1 MNTVRYNV
9 FVVTVNILQAR
20 ELGLFTHS
28 LDSSRMLQLLLASL
42 LLFGRGENT

>member
-1 MNTVRYNV
+1 MNTVRHNV
-9 FVVTVNILQAR
+9 LVVIVNILQAR

-28 LDSSRMLQLLLASL
+28 HNSSRMLQQVLASL